1 MDIPCAG
8 GLVVLH
14 LQKMMTKEKGVSISD
29 SQAHTYKELS
39 WTIQMIN
46 YNLILFN
53 ERFTKNKYVVRKRQ
67 ILEFRSWL
75 CESGKPLPEVRG
87 EGTNLSLVSMQ
98 ICITYTVIHTF

>member
-1 MDIPCAG
+1 MCWWTG
-8 GLVVLH
+8 GPLATEDDDKGEGSLH
-14 LQKMMTKEKGVSISD
+14 LRLTGTHI
-29 SQAHTYKELS
+29 ELS

-98 ICITYTVIHTF
+98 ICITYTVIRTF